1 MFLKRITY
9 RRRGKSRD
17 YWALVESYRTPQGSR
32 HRVVG
37 YLGELKRS
45 ERTGWGRLARQFDG
59 KAAARVQQ
67 LTLFAEPPDAEPVP
81 DRVEIDLKG
90 VRVGAARDFGDV
102 FLGLAVWRA
111 LGLDEFFAREM
122 PEGREEVPW
131 GVMACILTLARLLEP
146 SSELHIEDTWYR
158 RTALPELL
166 AASVEQVNDTRL
178 YRTLDAV
185 LPLKDKLEAHLKTR
199 LCELFDAKLEILLYD
214 VTNTYFEGLAEE
226 NPQAQY
232 GYSRDH
238 RFDCKQVCIGLV
250 VTPDGF
256 PLGYEVFAG
265 NAHDS
270 TTVQQMIDAL
280 EKKYGRADRV
290 WVMDRGMV
298 NEENLA
304 YIRAR
309 GGRYLV
315 GTPKAQLKHFEAALL
330 KQDWHSVVEGV
341 EVKVVAGPE
350 TTDTF
355 VLCRS
360 AARRE
365 KERAMHQRFVE
376 RIERALRRT
385 QASLERAKKPR
396 SSEKLQ
402 RQVGRLLAQNSRG
415 AQAFDIK
422 VLPNAAHPSGL
433 KLVWTRDPAWEQ
445 WAAVSEGCYLLR
457 TNLAGQTPEE
467 LWRTYIQLT
476 EVEGAFKAEK
486 SELRIRP
493 VWHHTEG
500 RVQGHILFSFLSY
513 ALWKTL
519 QTWMGKAG
527 LGYGVRTIL
536 EEFARIKA
544 CDVLLRT
551 SAGREVKVCCIT
563 RPDSAQ
569 KVLLDRLG
577 VVLPERLGRPV
588 WIPALVK
595 VVPAL

>member
-9 RRRGKSRD
+9 RRRGKARD
-17 YWALVESYRTPQGSR
+17 YWALVESYRTAQGSR

-45 ERTGWGRLARQFDG
+45 ERTGWARLARQLDG

-67 LTLFAEPPDAEPVP
+67 LTLFAEPENTEPVP
-81 DRVEIDLKG
+81 DHSAVDVKG
-90 VRVGAARDFGDV
+90 VHVGTARDFGDV
-102 FLGLAVWRA
+102 FLGLALWRA
-111 LGLDEFFAREM
+111 LGLDEFFTREL
-122 PEGREEVPW
+122 PAGRAEVPW

-158 RTALPELL
+158 RTALPDLL
-166 AASVEQVNDTRL
+166 AASIAQINDTRL

-185 LPLKDKLEAHLKTR
+185 LPLKEKLEAHLKTR
-199 LCELFDAKLEILLYD
+199 VCELFDTKLDILLYD
-214 VTNTYFEGLAEE
+214 VTSTYFEGLAEE

-238 RFDCKQVCIGLV
+238 RSDCKQVCIGLV

-280 EKKYGRADRV
+280 ERKYGRADRV

-309 GGRYLV
+309 GGHYLV
-315 GTPKAQLKHFEAALL
+315 GTPKAQLKQFEAALL
-330 KQDWHSVVEGV
+330 KQDWHTVVEGV

-350 TTDTF
+350 TTDMF

-360 AARRE
+360 AARRA
-365 KERAMHQRFVE
+365 KEQAIHRRFVE
-376 RIERALRRT
+376 RIERALKRT
-385 QASLERAKKPR
+385 QASLERAQRPR
-396 SSEKLQ
+396 ATEKLQ
-402 RQVGRLLAQNSRG
+402 RQLGRLLAQNSRG

-422 VLPNAAHPSGL
+422 VLPHPEHPCGL
-433 KLVWTRDPAWEQ
+433 KLVWTRVPEWEQ
-445 WAAVSEGCYLLR
+445 WAAASEGCYLLR
-457 TNLAGQTPEE
+457 TNLTGQTPEE

-476 EVEGAFKAEK
+476 EVEAAFKAEK
-486 SELRIRP
+486 SELHIRP

-500 RVQGHILFSFLSY
+500 RVQGHILFSFLAY

-519 QTWMGKAG
+519 QAWMDKAG
-527 LGYGVRTIL
+527 LGRGVRTIL

-544 CDVLLRT
+544 CDVLLPT
-551 SAGREVKVCCIT
+551 STGRDVKLCCIS
-563 RPDSAQ
+563 RPDPAQ

-577 VVLPERLGRPV
+577 LVLPERLGRPV
-588 WIPALVK
+588 WVPSPIK

>member
-9 RRRGKSRD
+9 RRPGKARE
-17 YWALVESYRTPQGSR
+17 YWALVESYRTPRGSR
-32 HRVVG
+32 HRIVG

-45 ERTGWGRLARQFDG
+45 ERTGWARLARHLDG
-59 KAAARVQQ
+59 KAAVRVQQ
-67 LTLFAEPPDAEPVP
+67 LTLFAEPPEVEPVP
-81 DRVEIDLKG
+81 ERVEVELKG

-122 PEGREEVPW
+122 PAGREALPW
-131 GVMACILTLARLLEP
+131 GVMACILTLARVLEP

-166 AASVEQVNDTRL
+166 AASIAQVNDTRL

-185 LPLKDKLEAHLKTR
+185 LPLKEKLEAHLKTR
-199 LCELFDAKLEILLYD
+199 VCELFDTKLEILLYD
-214 VTNTYFEGLAEE
+214 VTSTYFEGLAEE

-238 RFDCKQVCIGLV
+238 RSDCKQACIGLV

-270 TTVQQMIDAL
+270 TTVPQMIDSL
-280 EKKYGRADRV
+280 EKKYGRAERV

-298 NEENLA
+298 TEDNLT
-304 YIRAR
+304 YLRAR

-315 GTPKAQLKHFEAALL
+315 GTPKAQLKQFEAALL
-330 KQDWHSVVEGV
+330 QQDWHTVVEGV
-341 EVKVVAGPE
+341 EVKIVAGPE

-360 AARRE
+360 AARRA
-365 KERAMHQRFVE
+365 KEQAMHQRFVE
-376 RIERALRRT
+376 RIERALQRT
-385 QASLERAKKPR
+385 HASLERAKKPR
-396 SSEKLQ
+396 SAEKLQ
-402 RQVGRLLAQNSRG
+402 RQIGRLLVQNSRG

-422 VLPNAAHPSGL
+422 VVPHPAHPSGV
-433 KLVWTRDPAWEQ
+433 KLVWTRVPAWAQ
-445 WAAVSEGCYLLR
+445 WAAASEGCYLLR
-457 TNLAGQTPEE
+457 TNVTGQTPEE
-467 LWRTYIQLT
+467 LWRMYIQLT
-476 EVEGAFKAEK
+476 DVEAAFKTEK
-486 SELRIRP
+486 SDLHIRP
-493 VWHHTEG
+493 LWHHTEE
-500 RVQGHILFSFLSY
+500 RVQGHILFSFLAY

-519 QTWMGKAG
+519 QTWMDRAG
-527 LGYGVRTIL
+527 LGRGVRTLL
-536 EEFARIKA
+536 EECARIKA

-551 SAGREVKVCCIT
+551 STGRDVKLCCIS
-563 RPDSAQ
+563 RPDPAQ

-577 VVLPERLGRPV
+577 LVLPERLGRPV
-588 WIPALVK
+588 WVPSPVEIAPAL
-595 VVPAL
+595 